1 MNAIVLAG
9 GNSIRYGSNKAL
21 IKIEG
26 KYLIEK
32 VILPL
37 RKVADKIYVVGNE
50 RTDYSFL
57 KKVEVLQDIIPNK
70 GPLGGLYTGLKFSD
84 TEYNLLVATDMPNL
98 TIDYYNFMMDQL
110 QDYDILLG
118 KYNGYLEPMG
128 GIYSQR
134 CQTFIKESIKN
145 HRLSIKSIYNKL
157 RLKIIEETQLQK
169 IGDPGKLFFNINYQ
183 HDLKEFE

>member
-9 GNSIRYGSNKAL
+9 GNSTRYGSNKAL

-32 VILPL
+32 VISPL

-50 RTDYSFL
+50 KTDYSFL
-57 KKVEVLQDIIPNK
+57 KKVELLKDIIPNK

-84 TEYNLLVATDMPNL
+84 TQYNLLVATDMPNL
-98 TIDYYNFMMDQL
+98 TIDYYNFIMGQSR
-110 QDYDILLG
+110 DYDILLG
-118 KYNGYLEPMG
+118 KYNGYLEPLG

-134 CQTFIKESIKN
+134 CQYFIEESIKN
-145 HRLSIKSIYNKL
+145 HRLSIKSIYSKL
-157 RLKIIEETQLQK
+157 RLKIIEEEQLQK
-169 IGDPGKLFFNINYQ
+169 IGDPSNLFFNINYQ
-183 HDLKEFE
+183 HDLKEID